1 MGKRKNALTLQPAAG
16 DNLLLFGILAAVL
29 LTMSL
34 LHGSFFKIGTFQGMA
49 FQLPEMGLLAFAMM
63 ITMITGGINLSVIAS
78 ANVSGILMAMILS
91 QNPEGGLPV
100 VALAIV
106 VGLIVSVLCGVLNG
120 VIVAFF
126 RVPAILATLGVQM
139 LLNGVC
145 NVLTKGA
152 VISGFPPEFLAL
164 GNGSVGLVPVPLL
177 ILILFTIV
185 MSVISHR
192 LPVGEYARLYG
203 SNPHATLFSGVDC
216 KALLVKVYAIS
227 GFFAGLAAI
236 VLTARFNSAASG
248 YAGSYLLQ
256 SVLICVLGGVNPNGG
271 EGRVSGVVLALIILQ
286 AVSSGLN
293 LLRVSPY
300 LTMALWGA
308 ILLASIALRLRRA
321 S

>member
-1 MGKRKNALTLQPAAG
+1 MEKRKSAALLHTAAG
-16 DNLLLFGILAAVL
+16 DNILLFGILAAVI

-34 LHGSFFKIGTFQGMA
+34 LHGSFFKVGTFQGMA
-49 FQLPEMGLLAFAMM
+49 FQLPEMGLLALAMM

-91 QNPEGGLPV
+91 QNPEAGWPV
-100 VALAIV
+100 VLLAIA
-106 VGLIVSVLCGVLNG
+106 VGIAVCILCGVLNG
-120 VIVAFF
+120 VIVAYF

-145 NVLTKGA
+145 NVLTRGA
-152 VISGFPPEFLAL
+152 VISGFPKDFLVL
-164 GNGSVGLVPVPLL
+164 GNGSLGFLPVPLL
-177 ILILFTIV
+177 IFIVLTLV

-203 SNPHATLFSGVDC
+203 SNQQATLFSGVNC
-216 KALLVKVYAIS
+216 KSLLIKVYAIS

-293 LLRVSPY
+293 LLRVSQY

-308 ILLASIALRLRRA
+308 ILLAAIALRLRR
-321 S
+321 SS